1 VTPEH
6 IHRHFRREA
15 DGSWLCVEGCSV
27 PHPSGRIEI
36 AVGTRL
42 WQGRRFMGV
51 DLAGWLE
58 EQLKRS

>member
-1 VTPEH
+1 MSPEQ
-6 IHRHFRREA
+6 IRKHFSREA

-42 WQGRRFMGV
+42 ARGQRFMGV
-51 DLAGWLE
+51 DLAAWLE
-58 EQLKRS
+58 ERLRMR